1 MLYILVPGLALW
13 MFGCAYA
20 GYFRRFKL
28 FLLIVVIGMVLNT
41 VWMVVGL
48 EARPLS
54 PPAIMAHAGAMIYAV
69 CAFVA
74 GWLAGR
80 VVRRFTDSKVEE
92 S

>member
-28 FLLIVVIGMVLNT
+28 FLGIVLVGMALNAT
-41 VWMVVGL
+41 WMILGL
-48 EARPLS
+48 DAKLLS
-54 PPAIMAHAGAMIYAV
+54 PPALAAHAGALIYAI

-80 VVRRFTDSKVEE
+80 IMRRFRDSRVEP